1 MKRKSNLRMAALLTF
16 LAGSMLIA
24 TTSLSAQAGEFDQ
37 KDALLTGQGSKDD
50 ALWTQIDQLSSQ
62 AEPKC
67 VAWRRDIHQYPEL
80 SWQEV
85 RTGKLVAEHLQAL
98 GLKVKTGVA
107 KTGVVGILRGK
118 KDTPVVALRA
128 DMDALP
134 VTEAVDVPFAS
145 KVKAQLEGK
154 EVGVMHA
161 CGHDAHT
168 AILMAVAEVLSQM
181 REEIPGTVIFLFQ
194 PAEERGEGAA
204 AMIREGALESP
215 KADAIFGLHVQ
226 SAIPLGMIG
235 YRPGGFLASSDLLK
249 ITIQGKQTHGA
260 YPWMGIDPIVVAAQV
275 ILGLQTIVSRQTDL
289 TATAA
294 VISIGS
300 IQGGVRFNIIPDKVE
315 MAGSIR
321 ALDSKIQNEIH
332 ERIRMTTQMIAESA
346 GAKAEV
352 TIDRLAPVT
361 FNNPDLTAKMIPTL
375 ERVVGQGKT
384 LLMRPQTGSE
394 DFSYFQ
400 EKIPGLYFFLGIT
413 PEGGKV
419 VPLHSPNLYVDE
431 KALMIGIRAMSHLAV
446 DYLAS
451 H

>member
-1 MKRKSNLRMAALLTF
+1 
-16 LAGSMLIA
+16 
-24 TTSLSAQAGEFDQ
+24 
-37 KDALLTGQGSKDD
+37 
-50 ALWTQIDQLSSQ
+50 
-62 AEPKC
+62 
-67 VAWRRDIHQYPEL
+67 
-80 SWQEV
+80 
-85 RTGKLVAEHLQAL
+85 
-98 GLKVKTGVA
+98 
-107 KTGVVGILRGK
+107 
-118 KDTPVVALRA
+118 
-128 DMDALP
+128 
-134 VTEAVDVPFAS
+134 
-145 KVKAQLEGK
+145 
-154 EVGVMHA
+154 
-161 CGHDAHT
+161 
-168 AILMAVAEVLSQM
+168 
-181 REEIPGTVIFLFQ
+181 
-194 PAEERGEGAA
+194 
-204 AMIREGALESP
+204 MIREGAPESP

>member
-1 MKRKSNLRMAALLTF
+1 MGIHTRKCIAIRCLLFVLTF
-16 LAGSMLIA
+16 LPIVALGS
-24 TTSLSAQAGEFDQ
+24 
-37 KDALLTGQGSKDD
+37 DALSQESKGD
-50 ALWTQIDQLSSQ
+50 ALWAKIDQLSSQ
-62 AEPKC
+62 VEPKC
-67 VAWRRDIHQYPEL
+67 IAWRRDIHQNPEL

-85 RTGKLVAEHLQAL
+85 RTGKLVAEHLRSL
-98 GLKVKTGVA
+98 GLEVRTEVA

-134 VTEAVDVPFAS
+134 VTEAVDLPFAS
-145 KVKAQLEGK
+145 KVKAQLDGK

-168 AILMAVAEVLSQM
+168 AILMAVAELLSQVKA
-181 REEIPGTVIFLFQ
+181 ELPGTVVFLFQ

-204 AMIREGALESP
+204 EMIKDGALDSP
-215 KADAIFGLHVQ
+215 KVNAIFGLHVQ
-226 SAIPLGMIG
+226 TSIPLGTVG

-249 ITIQGKQTHGA
+249 IAIQGKQTHGA
-260 YPWMGIDPIVVAAQV
+260 YPWMGVDPIVAAAQV

-289 TATAA
+289 TASAA
-294 VISIGS
+294 VVSIGS

-315 MAGSIR
+315 MAGSVR
-321 ALDSKIQNEIH
+321 ALDPKIQKDMH
-332 ERIRMTTQMIAESA
+332 ERIQRTTQMIAESG

-352 TIDRLAPVT
+352 SIKTLAPVT
-361 FNNPDLTAKMIPTL
+361 YNDPDLTPQVVPTL
-375 ERVVGQGKT
+375 ERVVGKGKAI
-384 LLMRPQTGSE
+384 LMAQQTGSE
-394 DFSYFQ
+394 DFSYYQ

-413 PEGGKV
+413 PEGGTA
-419 VPLHSPNLYVDE
+419 VPMHSPNLIVDE
-431 KALMIGIRAMSHLAV
+431 KALIVGIRALAHLAV

>member
-1 MKRKSNLRMAALLTF
+1 MAALSIF
-16 LAGSMLIA
+16 LLGLALITA
-24 TTSLSAQAGEFDQ
+24 TSLSAQTGE
-37 KDALLTGQGSKDD
+37 TGEKGSLSAAHEAKSD
-50 ALWTQIDQLSSQ
+50 ALWTKIDQLSSQ
-62 AEPKC
+62 VESNC
-67 VAWRRDIHQYPEL
+67 VAWRRDIHQHPEL

-98 GLKVKTGVA
+98 GMEVKTGVA

-118 KDTPVVALRA
+118 KDKPVVALRA

-134 VTEAVDVPFAS
+134 VTEAVDLPFAS
-145 KVKAQLEGK
+145 KVKAAYEGK

-168 AILMAVAEVLSQM
+168 AILMAAAEVLSKI

-204 AMIREGALESP
+204 AMIREGALNSP
-215 KADAIFGLHVQ
+215 KADAIFGLHLQ
-226 SAIPLGMIG
+226 SALPLGMVG

-249 ITIQGKQTHGA
+249 ISISGKQTHGA
-260 YPWMGIDPIVVAAQV
+260 YPWMGIDPVVVAAQV
-275 ILGLQTIVSRQTDL
+275 IMGLQTIVSRQTDL

-300 IQGGVRFNIIPDKVE
+300 IQGGVRFNIIPDRVD

-332 ERIRMTTQMIAESA
+332 ERIRKTTQMIAESA

-361 FNNPDLTAKMIPTL
+361 FNDPVLTAQMVPTL
-375 ERVVGQGKT
+375 ERVLGKGKL
-384 LLMRPQTGSE
+384 LLMAPQTGSE

-419 VPLHSPNLYVDE
+419 VPMHSPNLYVDE
-431 KALMIGIRAMSHLAV
+431 KALMIGVRAMSNLAV
-446 DYLAS
+446 DYLAN

>member
-1 MKRKSNLRMAALLTF
+1 MVALSIFLLGLT
-16 LAGSMLIA
+16 LMTA
-24 TTSLSAQAGEFDQ
+24 TSLSAQTSETGEKSPLIAGQE
-37 KDALLTGQGSKDD
+37 SKSD
-50 ALWTQIDQLSSQ
+50 ALWTEIDQLSS
-62 AEPKC
+62 EVESKC
-67 VAWRRDIHQYPEL
+67 VAWRRDIHQHPEL

-98 GLKVKTGVA
+98 GMEVKTGVA
-107 KTGVVGILRGK
+107 KTGIVGILRGK
-118 KDTPVVALRA
+118 RDAPVVALRA

-134 VTEAVDVPFAS
+134 VTEAVDLPFAS
-145 KVKAQLEGK
+145 KVKAPYEGK

-168 AILMAVAEVLSQM
+168 AILMTTAEVLSKI

-194 PAEERGEGAA
+194 PAEERGEGAV
-204 AMIREGALESP
+204 AMIREGALDSP

-226 SAIPLGMIG
+226 SAVPLGMIG

-249 ITIQGKQTHGA
+249 ISIQGKQTHGA
-260 YPWMGIDPIVVAAQV
+260 YPWMGIDPVVVAAQV

-300 IQGGVRFNIIPDKVE
+300 IQGGVRFNIIPDRVD
-315 MAGSIR
+315 MTGSIR

-332 ERIRMTTQMIAESA
+332 ERIRKTTQMIAEST

-361 FNNPDLTAKMIPTL
+361 FNDPVLTAQMVPTL
-375 ERVVGQGKT
+375 ERVLGKGKS
-384 LLMRPQTGSE
+384 LLMAPQTGSE

-419 VPLHSPNLYVDE
+419 VPMHSPNLYVDE
-431 KALMIGIRAMSHLAV
+431 KALVIGVRAMSHLAV
-446 DYLAS
+446 DYLAN

>member
-1 MKRKSNLRMAALLTF
+1 MAALSIF
-16 LAGSMLIA
+16 LLGLALITA
-24 TTSLSAQAGEFDQ
+24 TSLSAQTGETGE
-37 KDALLTGQGSKDD
+37 KDSLSAAHEAKSD
-50 ALWTQIDQLSSQ
+50 ALWTKIDQLSSQ
-62 AEPKC
+62 VESNC
-67 VAWRRDIHQYPEL
+67 VAWRRDIHQHPEL

-98 GLKVKTGVA
+98 GMEVKTGVA

-118 KDTPVVALRA
+118 KDKPVVALRA

-134 VTEAVDVPFAS
+134 VTEAVDLPFAS
-145 KVKAQLEGK
+145 KVKAAYEGK

-168 AILMAVAEVLSQM
+168 AILMAAAEVLSKI

-204 AMIREGALESP
+204 AMIREGALNSP
-215 KADAIFGLHVQ
+215 KADAIFGLHLQ
-226 SAIPLGMIG
+226 SALPLGMVG

-249 ITIQGKQTHGA
+249 ISISGKQTHGA
-260 YPWMGIDPIVVAAQV
+260 YPWMGIDPVVVAAQV
-275 ILGLQTIVSRQTDL
+275 IMGLQTIVSRQTDL

-300 IQGGVRFNIIPDKVE
+300 IQGGVRFNIIPDRVD

-332 ERIRMTTQMIAESA
+332 ERIRKTTQMIAESA

-361 FNNPDLTAKMIPTL
+361 FNDPVLTAQMVPTL
-375 ERVVGQGKT
+375 ERVLGKGKL
-384 LLMRPQTGSE
+384 LLMAPQTGSE

-419 VPLHSPNLYVDE
+419 VPMHSPDLYVDE
-431 KALMIGIRAMSHLAV
+431 KALMIGVRAMSNLAV
-446 DYLAS
+446 DYLAN

>member
-1 MKRKSNLRMAALLTF
+1 MYMTGRKANAIHFVMILLFFSIVALASEA
-16 LAGSMLIA
+16 LA
-24 TTSLSAQAGEFDQ
+24 Q
-37 KDALLTGQGSKDD
+37 GQGDP
-50 ALWTQIDQLSSQ
+50 LWGKIDQLSAQ
-62 AEPKC
+62 VEAKC
-67 VAWRRDIHQYPEL
+67 IAWRRDIHQNPEL

-85 RTGKLVAEHLQAL
+85 RTSQLVAEHLRVL
-98 GLKVKTGVA
+98 GMEVKTEVG
-107 KTGVVGILRGK
+107 KRGVVGILRGM

-134 VTEAVDVPFAS
+134 VTEAVDLPFAS
-145 KVKAQLEGK
+145 KVKAQYDGK

-168 AILMAVAEVLSQM
+168 SILMATAEVLSQIKG
-181 REEIPGTVIFLFQ
+181 ELPGTVVFFFQ

-204 AMIREGALESP
+204 AMIRDGALDSP
-215 KADAIFGLHVQ
+215 KADAIFGLHVN
-226 SAIPLGMIG
+226 SAIPLGGVG

-260 YPWMGIDPIVVAAQV
+260 YPWMGVDPIVAAAQV

-294 VISIGS
+294 VVSIGS
-300 IQGGVRFNIIPDKVE
+300 IQGGVRFNIIPDKVD
-315 MAGSIR
+315 MAGSVR
-321 ALDSKIQNEIH
+321 ALDSKIQDEIH
-332 ERIRMTTQMIAESA
+332 ERIRKTTQMIAESS

-361 FNNPDLTAKMIPTL
+361 FNDPDLTAQMIPTL
-375 ERVVGQGKT
+375 EQALGKGK
-384 LLMRPQTGSE
+384 LQIMRPQTGSE

-400 EKIPGLYFFLGIT
+400 QKIPGLFFFIGIT
-413 PEGGKV
+413 PEGGNV
-419 VPLHSPNLYVDE
+419 VPMHSPNLFVDE
-431 KALMIGIRAMSHLAV
+431 KVLILGVRAMAHLAV

-451 H
+451 K

>member
-1 MKRKSNLRMAALLTF
+1 MAALSIF
-16 LAGSMLIA
+16 LLGLALITA
-24 TTSLSAQAGEFDQ
+24 TSLSAQTGETGE
-37 KDALLTGQGSKDD
+37 KDSLSAAHEAKSD
-50 ALWTQIDQLSSQ
+50 ALWTKIDQLSSQ
-62 AEPKC
+62 VESNC
-67 VAWRRDIHQYPEL
+67 VAWRRDIHQHPEL

-98 GLKVKTGVA
+98 GMEVKTGVA

-118 KDTPVVALRA
+118 KDKPVVALRA

-134 VTEAVDVPFAS
+134 VTEAVDLPFAS
-145 KVKAQLEGK
+145 KVKAAYEGK

-168 AILMAVAEVLSQM
+168 AILMAAAEVLSKI

-204 AMIREGALESP
+204 AMIREGALNSP
-215 KADAIFGLHVQ
+215 KADAIFGLHLQ
-226 SAIPLGMIG
+226 SALPLGMVG

-249 ITIQGKQTHGA
+249 ISISGKQTHGA
-260 YPWMGIDPIVVAAQV
+260 YPWMGIDPVVVAAQV
-275 ILGLQTIVSRQTDL
+275 IMGLQTIVSRQTDL

-300 IQGGVRFNIIPDKVE
+300 IQGGVRFNIIPDRVD

-332 ERIRMTTQMIAESA
+332 ERIRKTTQMIAESA

-361 FNNPDLTAKMIPTL
+361 FNDPVLTAQMVPTL
-375 ERVVGQGKT
+375 ERVLGKGKL
-384 LLMRPQTGSE
+384 LLMAPQTGSE

-419 VPLHSPNLYVDE
+419 VPMHSPNLYVDE
-431 KALMIGIRAMSHLAV
+431 KALMIGVRAMSNLAV
-446 DYLAS
+446 DYLAN

>member
-1 MKRKSNLRMAALLTF
+1 MKRRSCIRTAALLSF
-16 LAGSMLIA
+16 LLALILISAASPPAQPAG
-24 TTSLSAQAGEFDQ
+24 QE
-37 KDALLTGQGSKDD
+37 SKGD
-50 ALWTQIDQLSSQ
+50 ALWTKIDQLSSQ
-62 AEPKC
+62 VEPKC
-67 VAWRRDIHQYPEL
+67 VAWRRDIHQHPEL

-85 RTGKLVAEHLQAL
+85 RTGKLVADHLQAL
-98 GLKVKTGVA
+98 GLEVKTNVA
-107 KTGVVGILRGK
+107 KMGVVGILRGK

-145 KVKAQLEGK
+145 KTKAQLEGK

-161 CGHDAHT
+161 CGHDVHT
-168 AILMAVAEVLSQM
+168 AILMAAAEVLSQM
-181 REEIPGTVIFLFQ
+181 REEIPGTVVFLFQ

-204 AMIREGALESP
+204 AMIKEGALESP
-215 KADAIFGLHVQ
+215 KANAIFGLHIA
-226 SAIPLGMIG
+226 SDTPLGMIE

-260 YPWMGIDPIVVAAQV
+260 YPWMGIDPVVVAAQV
-275 ILGLQTIVSRQTDL
+275 IMGLQTIVSRQTDL

-300 IQGGVRFNIIPDKVE
+300 IQGGNRFNIIPDKVD
-315 MAGSIR
+315 MTGSIR
-321 ALDSKIQNEIH
+321 ALDTKIQNEIH
-332 ERIRMTTQMIAESA
+332 ERIRKTTQMIAESA

-361 FNNPDLTAKMIPTL
+361 YNDPDLTAKMVPTL

-384 LLMRPQTGSE
+384 QLVPPQTGSE

-400 EKIPGLYFFLGIT
+400 EKIPGLYFALGIT
-413 PEGGKV
+413 PEGKEV

-431 KALMIGIRAMSHLAV
+431 KALVIGIRAMSHLAM